1 MNTIAISLIEKNP
14 HHDGGTF
21 DHVKN
26 VEVQKLQTNSRYIS
40 LIEVISKN
48 QTPILLEIQ
57 NDQLTTLLDCTG
69 CTPYEFWYF
78 DENFQFTGKAY
89 SLNEGSGTFQIQTQ
103 AKWILAIH
111 LRSPEFEKLKA
122 FRCSELDVINKYDFS
137 EKAFPKYYGV
147 FPYFIIKHS
156 KSPCFTQIPIQVVIK
171 DTLKSDLQTNFLE
184 VSNDVFNNE
193 TEKAKVLIA
202 HFKEVYQKINRRE
215 SESVKMAL
223 VLAPNLAYYITE
235 RNQEPTVSNSIP
247 SGGVL
252 LDMKGEVIATHTKHY
267 QQD

>member
-1 MNTIAISLIEKNP
+1 MNTIAVSLIEKKP
-14 HHDGGTF
+14 HYNGGTF

-26 VEVQKLQTNSRYIS
+26 VEVQKLQTKSRYIS
-40 LIEVISKN
+40 LVDVISEN
-48 QTPILLEIQ
+48 QNPILLEVQ
-57 NDQLTTLLDCTG
+57 NNQLTTLLDCTG

-78 DENFQFTGKAY
+78 DESFQFTGKAY

-103 AKWILAIH
+103 AKWILLIH
-111 LRSPEFEKLKA
+111 LLSPEFESLKTLK
-122 FRCSELDVINKYDFS
+122 CSELDLTNKYKLV

-147 FPYFIIKHS
+147 FPYFIIKHP

-171 DTLKSDLQTNFLE
+171 DTVKSDLQTNFLE
-184 VSNDVFNNE
+184 VSKDVFNNE
-193 TEKAKVLIA
+193 TEKAKVLIT
-202 HFKEVYQKINRRE
+202 HFKEMYQKINRRE

-247 SGGVL
+247 FGGIL
-252 LDMKGEVIATHTKHY
+252 LDIKNDIIATYTKHY
-267 QQD
+267 IED